1 MDEEISEDGTRV
13 TLIFTCQREGCT
25 ADKHEVTVTLTAPD
39 SLTYAGTA
47 KEATVTQTPKDAFD
61 SVSVSYESVDKR
73 RSATLVEGKP
83 VNAGDYKAT
92 VTVGTGED
100 AVSASVEYT
109 IQKKE
114 ISVYSV
120 DASDKIY
127 DGATKVKVSR
137 VTLIGILEQDV
148 VEADTTDLYGDLPDK
163 NAGTYTEITLPEL
176 KLVGDS
182 ANNYELTQPDN
193 PMKLNVSVSVQKAPK
208 APNMPGASMEVDYT
222 KTTVGAVTLPA
233 GWKFDDAD
241 IDKKLDVDVPVTVTV
256 KYADEDA
263 GNYEVESV
271 EITLTRKACMHPT
284 IKWIV
289 DKEATVDAEGSRHK
303 ECTVCNTVLATET
316 IAKLKAQTP
325 DVTIRYTTHVQTYGW
340 QGDENNANK
349 WFANGKMAG
358 TSGKAKRL
366 EGIKIRVY
374 GNDNLGIQY
383 TTHCQSY
390 GWLPWSANGEMNGT
404 EGEAKRLEAI
414 QIIIM
419 PKTDYPTDY
428 EGFDGTIGGGFVD
441 MGKNPPSDGSGAVS
455 YMTHVQSYGNQK
467 WVSDGSISGTS
478 GEGKRLEAIS
488 IKVNNA
494 QLNNISGGI
503 AYTTHVQTYGWS
515 QGWKYNGAASGTRGE
530 GKRLEAIRIQL
541 TGQLAQYYDVYYRV
555 HAQTYGWLGWAKNG
569 SIAGTSGL
577 AKRLEAIQIVII
589 PKGEH
594 APNPLPAAPGA
605 AAYVH

>member
-1 MDEEISEDGTRV
+1 MRAMKCWKRLTAFLLSFVMVLGLVLTNGITSEAARKETAWTEDGE
-13 TLIFTCQREGCT
+13 I
-25 ADKHEVTVTLTAPD
+25 EVTVP
-39 SLTYAGTA
+39 
-47 KEATVTQTPKDAFD
+47 
-61 SVSVSYESVDKR
+61 SVM
-73 RSATLVEGKP
+73 
-83 VNAGDYKAT
+83 YK
-92 VTVGTGED
+92 
-100 AVSASVEYT
+100 
-109 IQKKE
+109 
-114 ISVYSV
+114 
-120 DASDKIY
+120 
-127 DGATKVKVSR
+127 
-137 VTLIGILEQDV
+137 
-148 VEADTTDLYGDLPDK
+148 
-163 NAGTYTEITLPEL
+163 
-176 KLVGDS
+176 
-182 ANNYELTQPDN
+182 
-193 PMKLNVSVSVQKAPK
+193 
-208 APNMPGASMEVDYT
+208 
-222 KTTVGAVTLPA
+222 
-233 GWKFDDAD
+233 
-241 IDKKLDVDVPVTVTV
+241 
-256 KYADEDA
+256 
-263 GNYEVESV
+263 
-271 EITLTRKACMHPT
+271 
-284 IKWIV
+284 
-289 DKEATVDAEGSRHK
+289 
-303 ECTVCNTVLATET
+303 
-316 IAKLKAQTP
+316 
-325 DVTIRYTTHVQTYGW
+325 THVQSFGW
-340 QGDENNANK
+340 EKSWKKDGQSS
-349 WFANGKMAG
+349 G
-358 TSGKAKRL
+358 TFGKAKRL
-366 EGIKIRVY
+366 EAIQIHVDGGYGIGIEYRTHVQSIGWQGWKHDGQLSGTSGQSKRLEAIQIRLTGTNKNKYDIYYRV
-374 GNDNLGIQY
+374 QAQ
-383 TTHCQSY
+383 TY
-390 GWLPWSANGEMNGT
+390 GWLGWGKNGAYAGT
-404 EGEAKRLEAI
+404 AGQAKRLEAI

-441 MGKNPPSDGSGAVS
+441 MGKNPTTDGSGAVS

>member
-1 MDEEISEDGTRV
+1 MRAMKCWKRLTAFLLSFVMVLGLVLTNGITSEAARKETAWTEDGE
-13 TLIFTCQREGCT
+13 I
-25 ADKHEVTVTLTAPD
+25 EVTVP
-39 SLTYAGTA
+39 
-47 KEATVTQTPKDAFD
+47 
-61 SVSVSYESVDKR
+61 SVM
-73 RSATLVEGKP
+73 
-83 VNAGDYKAT
+83 YK
-92 VTVGTGED
+92 
-100 AVSASVEYT
+100 
-109 IQKKE
+109 
-114 ISVYSV
+114 
-120 DASDKIY
+120 
-127 DGATKVKVSR
+127 
-137 VTLIGILEQDV
+137 
-148 VEADTTDLYGDLPDK
+148 
-163 NAGTYTEITLPEL
+163 
-176 KLVGDS
+176 
-182 ANNYELTQPDN
+182 
-193 PMKLNVSVSVQKAPK
+193 
-208 APNMPGASMEVDYT
+208 
-222 KTTVGAVTLPA
+222 
-233 GWKFDDAD
+233 
-241 IDKKLDVDVPVTVTV
+241 
-256 KYADEDA
+256 
-263 GNYEVESV
+263 
-271 EITLTRKACMHPT
+271 
-284 IKWIV
+284 
-289 DKEATVDAEGSRHK
+289 
-303 ECTVCNTVLATET
+303 
-316 IAKLKAQTP
+316 
-325 DVTIRYTTHVQTYGW
+325 THVQSFGW
-340 QGDENNANK
+340 EKSWKKDGQSS
-349 WFANGKMAG
+349 G
-358 TSGKAKRL
+358 TFGKAKRL
-366 EGIKIRVY
+366 EAIQIHVDGGYGIGIEYRTHVQSIGWQGWKHDGQLSGTSGQSKRLEAIQIRLTGTNKNKYDIYYRV
-374 GNDNLGIQY
+374 QAQ
-383 TTHCQSY
+383 TY
-390 GWLPWSANGEMNGT
+390 GWLGWVKNGAYAGT
-404 EGEAKRLEAI
+404 AGQAKRLEAI

-441 MGKNPPSDGSGAVS
+441 MGKNPTTNGSGAVS

>member
-1 MDEEISEDGTRV
+1 MEKEMIIVLDFGGQYNQLIARRV
-13 TLIFTCQREGCT
+13 RECNVYCEVHPYTLPLEKIKEMNPKGIIFTGGPNSVYKEESPRCSKEIFDLGIPVLGICYGVGVEYRTHIQSKGWEKTWKKDGETSGTSGEAKRLE
-25 ADKHEVTVTLTAPD
+25 AIQIRLTGTNKNKYDIYYRVQAQTYGW
-39 SLTYAGTA
+39 LGWVKNGAYAGTA
-47 KEATVTQTPKDAFD
+47 GQ
-61 SVSVSYESVDKR
+61 
-73 RSATLVEGKP
+73 
-83 VNAGDYKAT
+83 
-92 VTVGTGED
+92 
-100 AVSASVEYT
+100 
-109 IQKKE
+109 
-114 ISVYSV
+114 
-120 DASDKIY
+120 
-127 DGATKVKVSR
+127 
-137 VTLIGILEQDV
+137 
-148 VEADTTDLYGDLPDK
+148 
-163 NAGTYTEITLPEL
+163 
-176 KLVGDS
+176 
-182 ANNYELTQPDN
+182 
-193 PMKLNVSVSVQKAPK
+193 
-208 APNMPGASMEVDYT
+208 
-222 KTTVGAVTLPA
+222 
-233 GWKFDDAD
+233 
-241 IDKKLDVDVPVTVTV
+241 
-256 KYADEDA
+256 
-263 GNYEVESV
+263 
-271 EITLTRKACMHPT
+271 
-284 IKWIV
+284 
-289 DKEATVDAEGSRHK
+289 
-303 ECTVCNTVLATET
+303 
-316 IAKLKAQTP
+316 
-325 DVTIRYTTHVQTYGW
+325 
-340 QGDENNANK
+340 
-349 WFANGKMAG
+349 
-358 TSGKAKRL
+358 
-366 EGIKIRVY
+366 
-374 GNDNLGIQY
+374 
-383 TTHCQSY
+383 
-390 GWLPWSANGEMNGT
+390 
-404 EGEAKRLEAI
+404 AKRLEAI

-441 MGKNPPSDGSGAVS
+441 MGKNPTTDGSGAVS

>member
-1 MDEEISEDGTRV
+1 MRAMKCWKRLTAFLLSFVMVLGLVLTNGITSEAARKETAWTEDGE
-13 TLIFTCQREGCT
+13 I
-25 ADKHEVTVTLTAPD
+25 EVTVP
-39 SLTYAGTA
+39 
-47 KEATVTQTPKDAFD
+47 
-61 SVSVSYESVDKR
+61 SVM
-73 RSATLVEGKP
+73 
-83 VNAGDYKAT
+83 YK
-92 VTVGTGED
+92 
-100 AVSASVEYT
+100 
-109 IQKKE
+109 
-114 ISVYSV
+114 
-120 DASDKIY
+120 
-127 DGATKVKVSR
+127 
-137 VTLIGILEQDV
+137 
-148 VEADTTDLYGDLPDK
+148 
-163 NAGTYTEITLPEL
+163 
-176 KLVGDS
+176 
-182 ANNYELTQPDN
+182 
-193 PMKLNVSVSVQKAPK
+193 
-208 APNMPGASMEVDYT
+208 
-222 KTTVGAVTLPA
+222 
-233 GWKFDDAD
+233 
-241 IDKKLDVDVPVTVTV
+241 
-256 KYADEDA
+256 
-263 GNYEVESV
+263 
-271 EITLTRKACMHPT
+271 
-284 IKWIV
+284 
-289 DKEATVDAEGSRHK
+289 
-303 ECTVCNTVLATET
+303 
-316 IAKLKAQTP
+316 
-325 DVTIRYTTHVQTYGW
+325 THVQSFGW
-340 QGDENNANK
+340 EKSWKKDGQSS
-349 WFANGKMAG
+349 G
-358 TSGKAKRL
+358 TFGKAKRL
-366 EGIKIRVY
+366 EAIQIHVDGGYGIGIEYRTHVQSIGWQGWKHDGQLSGTSGQSKRLEAIQIRLTGNNADLYDVY
-374 GNDNLGIQY
+374 YRVHAQ
-383 TTHCQSY
+383 TY
-390 GWLPWSANGEMNGT
+390 GWLGWVKNGAYAGT
-404 EGEAKRLEAI
+404 AGQAKRLEAI

-441 MGKNPPSDGSGAVS
+441 MGKNPTTDGSGAVS

>member
-1 MDEEISEDGTRV
+1 MRAMKCWKRLTAFLLSFVMVLGLVLTNGITSEAARKETAWTEDGE
-13 TLIFTCQREGCT
+13 I
-25 ADKHEVTVTLTAPD
+25 EVTVP
-39 SLTYAGTA
+39 
-47 KEATVTQTPKDAFD
+47 
-61 SVSVSYESVDKR
+61 SVM
-73 RSATLVEGKP
+73 
-83 VNAGDYKAT
+83 YK
-92 VTVGTGED
+92 
-100 AVSASVEYT
+100 
-109 IQKKE
+109 
-114 ISVYSV
+114 
-120 DASDKIY
+120 
-127 DGATKVKVSR
+127 
-137 VTLIGILEQDV
+137 
-148 VEADTTDLYGDLPDK
+148 
-163 NAGTYTEITLPEL
+163 
-176 KLVGDS
+176 
-182 ANNYELTQPDN
+182 
-193 PMKLNVSVSVQKAPK
+193 
-208 APNMPGASMEVDYT
+208 
-222 KTTVGAVTLPA
+222 
-233 GWKFDDAD
+233 
-241 IDKKLDVDVPVTVTV
+241 
-256 KYADEDA
+256 
-263 GNYEVESV
+263 
-271 EITLTRKACMHPT
+271 
-284 IKWIV
+284 
-289 DKEATVDAEGSRHK
+289 
-303 ECTVCNTVLATET
+303 
-316 IAKLKAQTP
+316 
-325 DVTIRYTTHVQTYGW
+325 THVQSFGW
-340 QGDENNANK
+340 EKSWKKDGQSS
-349 WFANGKMAG
+349 G
-358 TSGKAKRL
+358 TFGKAKRL
-366 EGIKIRVY
+366 EAIQIHVDGGYGIGIEYRTHVQSIGWQGWKHDGQLSGTSGEAKRLEAIQIRLTGTNKNKYDIYYRV
-374 GNDNLGIQY
+374 QAQ
-383 TTHCQSY
+383 TY
-390 GWLPWSANGEMNGT
+390 GWLGWVKNGAYAGT
-404 EGEAKRLEAI
+404 AGQAKRLEAI

-441 MGKNPPSDGSGAVS
+441 MGKNPTTDGSGAVS

>member
-1 MDEEISEDGTRV
+1 MALHRKHTGITVRGRTSGTVGAGKRLEAIQIIVEPGYGVGVEYRTHIQSKGWEKTWKKDGETSGTSGEAKRLEAIQIRLTGTNKNKYDIYYRV
-13 TLIFTCQREGCT
+13 QAQTYGWLGWVKNG
-25 ADKHEVTVTLTAPD
+25 A
-39 SLTYAGTA
+39 YAGTA
-47 KEATVTQTPKDAFD
+47 GQ
-61 SVSVSYESVDKR
+61 
-73 RSATLVEGKP
+73 
-83 VNAGDYKAT
+83 
-92 VTVGTGED
+92 
-100 AVSASVEYT
+100 
-109 IQKKE
+109 
-114 ISVYSV
+114 
-120 DASDKIY
+120 
-127 DGATKVKVSR
+127 
-137 VTLIGILEQDV
+137 
-148 VEADTTDLYGDLPDK
+148 
-163 NAGTYTEITLPEL
+163 
-176 KLVGDS
+176 
-182 ANNYELTQPDN
+182 
-193 PMKLNVSVSVQKAPK
+193 
-208 APNMPGASMEVDYT
+208 
-222 KTTVGAVTLPA
+222 
-233 GWKFDDAD
+233 
-241 IDKKLDVDVPVTVTV
+241 
-256 KYADEDA
+256 
-263 GNYEVESV
+263 
-271 EITLTRKACMHPT
+271 
-284 IKWIV
+284 
-289 DKEATVDAEGSRHK
+289 
-303 ECTVCNTVLATET
+303 
-316 IAKLKAQTP
+316 
-325 DVTIRYTTHVQTYGW
+325 
-340 QGDENNANK
+340 
-349 WFANGKMAG
+349 
-358 TSGKAKRL
+358 
-366 EGIKIRVY
+366 
-374 GNDNLGIQY
+374 
-383 TTHCQSY
+383 
-390 GWLPWSANGEMNGT
+390 
-404 EGEAKRLEAI
+404 AKRLEAI

-441 MGKNPPSDGSGAVS
+441 MGKNPTTDGSGAVS

>member
-1 MDEEISEDGTRV
+1 MRAMKCWKRLTAFLLSFVMVLGLVLTNGITSEAARKETAWTEDGE
-13 TLIFTCQREGCT
+13 I
-25 ADKHEVTVTLTAPD
+25 EVTVP
-39 SLTYAGTA
+39 
-47 KEATVTQTPKDAFD
+47 
-61 SVSVSYESVDKR
+61 SVM
-73 RSATLVEGKP
+73 
-83 VNAGDYKAT
+83 YK
-92 VTVGTGED
+92 
-100 AVSASVEYT
+100 
-109 IQKKE
+109 
-114 ISVYSV
+114 
-120 DASDKIY
+120 
-127 DGATKVKVSR
+127 
-137 VTLIGILEQDV
+137 
-148 VEADTTDLYGDLPDK
+148 
-163 NAGTYTEITLPEL
+163 
-176 KLVGDS
+176 
-182 ANNYELTQPDN
+182 
-193 PMKLNVSVSVQKAPK
+193 
-208 APNMPGASMEVDYT
+208 
-222 KTTVGAVTLPA
+222 
-233 GWKFDDAD
+233 
-241 IDKKLDVDVPVTVTV
+241 
-256 KYADEDA
+256 
-263 GNYEVESV
+263 
-271 EITLTRKACMHPT
+271 
-284 IKWIV
+284 
-289 DKEATVDAEGSRHK
+289 
-303 ECTVCNTVLATET
+303 
-316 IAKLKAQTP
+316 
-325 DVTIRYTTHVQTYGW
+325 THVQSFGW
-340 QGDENNANK
+340 EKSWKKDGQSS
-349 WFANGKMAG
+349 G
-358 TSGKAKRL
+358 TFGKAKRL
-366 EGIKIRVY
+366 EAIQIHVDGGYGIGIEYRTHVQSIGWQGWKHDGQLSGTSGQSKRLEAIQIRLTGNNADLYDVY
-374 GNDNLGIQY
+374 YRVHAQ
-383 TTHCQSY
+383 TY
-390 GWLPWSANGEMNGT
+390 GWMGWVKNGEPAGT
-404 EGEAKRLEAI
+404 AGQAKRLEAI

-441 MGKNPPSDGSGAVS
+441 MGKNPTTDGSGAVS

>member
-1 MDEEISEDGTRV
+1 MRAMKCWKRLTAFLLSFVMVLGLVLTNGITSEAARKETAWTEDGE
-13 TLIFTCQREGCT
+13 I
-25 ADKHEVTVTLTAPD
+25 EVTVP
-39 SLTYAGTA
+39 
-47 KEATVTQTPKDAFD
+47 
-61 SVSVSYESVDKR
+61 SVM
-73 RSATLVEGKP
+73 
-83 VNAGDYKAT
+83 YK
-92 VTVGTGED
+92 
-100 AVSASVEYT
+100 
-109 IQKKE
+109 
-114 ISVYSV
+114 
-120 DASDKIY
+120 
-127 DGATKVKVSR
+127 
-137 VTLIGILEQDV
+137 
-148 VEADTTDLYGDLPDK
+148 
-163 NAGTYTEITLPEL
+163 
-176 KLVGDS
+176 
-182 ANNYELTQPDN
+182 
-193 PMKLNVSVSVQKAPK
+193 
-208 APNMPGASMEVDYT
+208 
-222 KTTVGAVTLPA
+222 
-233 GWKFDDAD
+233 
-241 IDKKLDVDVPVTVTV
+241 
-256 KYADEDA
+256 
-263 GNYEVESV
+263 
-271 EITLTRKACMHPT
+271 
-284 IKWIV
+284 
-289 DKEATVDAEGSRHK
+289 
-303 ECTVCNTVLATET
+303 
-316 IAKLKAQTP
+316 
-325 DVTIRYTTHVQTYGW
+325 THVQSFGW
-340 QGDENNANK
+340 EKSWKKDGQSS
-349 WFANGKMAG
+349 G
-358 TSGKAKRL
+358 TFGKAKRL
-366 EGIKIRVY
+366 EAIQIHVDGGYGIGIEYRTHVQSIGWQGWKHDGQLSGTSGEAKRLEAIQIRLTGTNKNKYDIYYRV
-374 GNDNLGIQY
+374 QAQ
-383 TTHCQSY
+383 TY
-390 GWLPWSANGEMNGT
+390 GWLGWVKNGAYAGT
-404 EGEAKRLEAI
+404 AGQAKRLEAI

-441 MGKNPPSDGSGAVS
+441 MGKNPTTNGSGAVS